1 MILAERIKKVRE
13 KKGMTQKEVAS
24 LMGISQQA
32 YSQYESGKRE
42 PKPETLGRIAMALG
56 SGLNEITEDTDVITD
71 ENMSAYIHSF
81 TQGKFEQCIMEYA
94 AFDKVLAQEP
104 SAEKLWSAFLKLNEA
119 GKAIAA
125 ERVQELTEISKY
137 KKEQADLNKKGK
149 WIETD
154 GDPFAD
160 PK

>member
-1 MILAERIKKVRE
+1 
-13 KKGMTQKEVAS
+13 
-24 LMGISQQA
+24 
-32 YSQYESGKRE
+32 
-42 PKPETLGRIAMALG
+42 MALG

-71 ENMSAYIHSF
+71 ENMSAYIYSF

-104 SAEKLWSAFLKLNEA
+104 SAEKLWSAFLKLNEV

-137 KKEQADLNKKGK
+137 QKEQADLNKKGK